1 MESSVQERCGPV
13 GAHPEEGHKN
23 DPRDGTPPLPVR
35 AETAGAVHL
44 VPLRTEMRHCFA
56 VTCANTIPRGTPWFG
71 RRPALRAGQVF
82 DVEAIDSFP
91 YMYSKQLVNL
101 AFSTS

>member
-1 MESSVQERCGPV
+1 
-13 GAHPEEGHKN
+13 
-23 DPRDGTPPLPVR
+23 
-35 AETAGAVHL
+35 
-44 VPLRTEMRHCFA
+44 MRHCFA